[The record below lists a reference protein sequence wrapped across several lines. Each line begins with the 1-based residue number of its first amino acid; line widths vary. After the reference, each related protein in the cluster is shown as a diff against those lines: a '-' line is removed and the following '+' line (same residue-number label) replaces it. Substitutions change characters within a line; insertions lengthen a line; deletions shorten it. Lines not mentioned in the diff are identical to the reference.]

1 MHVCYVNINASLD
14 KQSISYFRSKFN
26 SKRKGGVIFLYEK
39 YERLLIERNLTS
51 YKVSQDTGIAQSSL
65 SDWKRGI
72 SNPKVDKLKILAKY
86 FDIPVD
92 YFLDE

>member
-1 MHVCYVNINASLD
+1 
-14 KQSISYFRSKFN
+14 
-26 SKRKGGVIFLYEK
+26 LYEK